1 MSIFKLY
8 CPQKCFNDNKLME
21 FLTIFPD
28 VIQIEN
34 LSSIIKKIYIYMT
47 TENNIE
53 AKKISRMQ

>member
-1 MSIFKLY
+1 
-8 CPQKCFNDNKLME
+8 ME